1 MTTFLFFSF
10 FFIPHR
16 LFYLLRWYYHKA
28 TWLGRGN
35 VIKHHTRWHM
45 ELRFAVICK
54 WGTLQSRQQQYWCL

>member
-1 MTTFLFFSF
+1 MTISLF

-16 LFYLLRWYYHKA
+16 LFYLLPWYYHKA

-54 WGTLQSRQQQYWCL
+54 WGTLQRRQQQYWCL